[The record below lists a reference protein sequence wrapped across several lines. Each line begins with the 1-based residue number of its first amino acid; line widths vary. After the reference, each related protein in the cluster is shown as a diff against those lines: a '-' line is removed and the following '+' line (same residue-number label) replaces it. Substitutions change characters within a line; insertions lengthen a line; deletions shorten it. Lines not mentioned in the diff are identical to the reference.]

1 MGVTHGEDGVVT
13 KEEVKAKLEQLTGD
27 KGIAERARMLRD
39 AARKSVSEGGS
50 SYENFK
56 RFVNLLT
63 E

>member
-1 MGVTHGEDGVVT
+1 MDVTHGDDGVVT
-13 KEEVKAKLEQLTGD
+13 KEEVKDKLERLTGD

-39 AARKSVSEGGS
+39 AARKSVNEGGS

-56 RFVNLLT
+56 RFVDLLA